1 MMQMSRLIF
10 IMFLFSLSIQGIA
23 NYRDTLFVPQIEGT
37 IRAKY
42 EYAPESGEHRFQV
55 RNARFSVNGNLS
67 KITSYK
73 AEIDLSDE
81 GVTKML
87 DAFIRIKP
95 LEKLIIT
102 MGQQKVPFST
112 DNLRSPHQLYFANR
126 SFIGKQ
132 LTALRDVGFTAEYD
146 VFKEMDVFFG
156 IYNGTGLYNQKQ
168 WRLTDEL
175 SFVARTVIRPLKNLK
190 VSVNYNTI
198 KPTFLRMDMIDAGIM
213 LDVKNWHLESEYFF
227 KTYRDTI
234 LASTKGFYGFV
245 AFDIKTPEL
254 GSIKKI
260 TPLIR
265 YDIMTENIRFDDSGI
280 LKKDPDNE
288 RITAGLTFRL
298 GKPFLNDIRINYEQY
313 FNEINIPDN
322 KLVVEFTARF

>member
-1 MMQMSRLIF
+1 MSRLIF
-10 IMFLFSLSIQGIA
+10 IMILLSLSIQGIA
-23 NYRDTLFVPQIEGT
+23 NYRDTLFIPQIEGA

-42 EYAPESGEHRFQV
+42 EYAPEAKEHRFQI

-146 VFKEMDVFFG
+146 VFKEMDVFIG

-213 LDVKNWHLESEYFF
+213 LDVKNWHLESEYFH

-234 LASTKGFYGFV
+234 LASTRGFFGFV
-245 AFDIKTPEL
+245 AFDIKTPGL

-265 YDIMTENIRFDDSGI
+265 YDMMTENIRFDDSGI
-280 LKKDPDNE
+280 LKKDPDNK
-288 RITAGLTFRL
+288 RITAGMTFSL
-298 GKPFLNDIRINYEQY
+298 EKPFLNDIRINYEQY
-313 FNEINIPDN
+313 FNKINIPDN